1 MQTPSPSQ
9 SGSSPVPAGPEHTG
23 NGGLAALKKSLEMLH
38 LKTFSPIQAAVGDLA
53 SGINMMETV
62 TRNRKDYKNVVLEL
76 EDMADTVDKYVR
88 EAMSEQIASRM
99 SKIVE
104 IIRKEI
110 GEVKM
115 RQAQGRTRQML
126 TASENEEDIVHGWSL
141 EKECLANMRLE
152 NLGHAKLARYNS
164 SLSTTIKRR
173 KCTKNTRVGVLAEL
187 IAW

>member
-1 MQTPSPSQ
+1 MSSPSQ
-9 SGSSPVPAGPEHTG
+9 SGSSSVPAGPEHPG

-38 LKTFSPIQAAVGDLA
+38 SQTFSPIQAAVGDLA

-88 EAMSEQIASRM
+88 NAMSEQIASRM

-104 IIRKEI
+104 KEI

-126 TASENEEDIVHGWSL
+126 TVSENEEDI
-141 EKECLANMRLE
+141 
-152 NLGHAKLARYNS
+152 ARRN
-164 SLSTTIKRR
+164 RR
-173 KCTKNTRVGVLAEL
+173 IEALFRRVQMG
-187 IAW
+187 

>member
-1 MQTPSPSQ
+1 MSSPSQ
-9 SGSSPVPAGPEHTG
+9 SGSSPVPAGPEHPG

-88 EAMSEQIASRM
+88 NAMSEQIASRM

-104 IIRKEI
+104 KEI

-126 TASENEEDIVHGWSL
+126 TVSENEEDI
-141 EKECLANMRLE
+141 
-152 NLGHAKLARYNS
+152 ARRN
-164 SLSTTIKRR
+164 RR
-173 KCTKNTRVGVLAEL
+173 IEALFRRVQMG
-187 IAW
+187 